1 MRILACMIALL
12 IPVFTVAAQNVDL
25 GTDEQREAGRVVY
38 EAKCAHCHGSDGVPR
53 PTVASVFRP
62 APRNF
67 TTGTFK
73 FRTTASGELPTDE
86 DIRKSI
92 RNGMPYTAMPPW
104 PSLSNADVTN
114 LMYHIKTFSSDFS
127 GPFGEVTALE
137 MPSPHS
143 MTDESIA
150 RGREVY
156 ETNQCSD
163 CHGNRGLG
171 DGPSAP
177 TLEDRWGY
185 PIRAADMTKRWT
197 FRGGGT
203 REDIYQTFTTGL
215 DGSPMPS
222 FEISPTEDQ
231 WALVDYVYS
240 LSLDEPNY
248 ATMVTAHAT
257 TRTMDLSQESFAD
270 IEPAYFP
277 VVGQIIEPGRA
288 FFPGVNGVDVR
299 AVYNDE
305 YISIMLQWHDMAAE
319 TSGSNAP
326 DLIAPGALD
335 ADSDSTLVFSDAV
348 AIQFPTVLSAGTEMP
363 YFIFGDRKLSTDIW
377 FADLAG
383 SGARHY
389 VGKGASNM
397 SEEGPELD
405 VSASFQEGEWTVIFR
420 RARNEE
426 AHIAFEEGTFVPIA
440 FSIWDGFSRERGNK
454 RGLTSW
460 AYLYMDVAVKESPVL
475 PMMAYGFATLLLG
488 LVVTFVTRKKVHG
501 ARASSDDKSGEEA

>member
-1 MRILACMIALL
+1 
-12 IPVFTVAAQNVDL
+12 
-25 GTDEQREAGRVVY
+25 
-38 EAKCAHCHGSDGVPR
+38 
-53 PTVASVFRP
+53 
-62 APRNF
+62 
-67 TTGTFK
+67 
-73 FRTTASGELPTDE
+73 
-86 DIRKSI
+86 
-92 RNGMPYTAMPPW
+92 MPYTAMPPW
-104 PSLSNADVTN
+104 PSLSNADVTD

-137 MPSPHS
+137 IPSPPS
-143 MTDESIA
+143 MTDASIA

-156 ETNQCSD
+156 LTNQCSD

-185 PIRAADMTKRWT
+185 PIRAADMTKRWA

-215 DGSPMPS
+215 DGTPMPS
-222 FEISPTEDQ
+222 FEISPPEDQ

-240 LSLDEPNY
+240 LSRDEPNY
-248 ATMVTAHAT
+248 ATMVIAHAT
-257 TRTMDLSQESFAD
+257 TGPIDLSQKSFTD

-277 VVGQIIEPGRA
+277 VVGQIMEPGRS
-288 FFPGVNGVDVR
+288 FFPGVNGVNVR

-305 YISIMLQWHDMAAE
+305 HIAIMLEWHDMSAD

-326 DLIAPGALD
+326 TLVPPGAFD
-335 ADSDSTLVFSDAV
+335 ADSDSMMVFSDAA
-348 AIQFPTVLSAGTEMP
+348 AIQFPTVLSAGSEMP

-377 FADLAG
+377 YSDLAA
-383 SGARHY
+383 SGATHY
-389 VGKGASNM
+389 VGKGASNL
-397 SEEGPELD
+397 SEEGPELAF
-405 VSASFQEGEWTVIFR
+405 SSSFEEGEWTVIFR

-426 AHIAFEEGTFVPIA
+426 AHTVFDEGSFVPIA

-460 AYLYMDVAVKESPVL
+460 SYLYMDVAVKESPVL

-488 LVVTFVTRKKVHG
+488 LVVTFVTRKKVKG
-501 ARASSDDKSGEEA
+501 T